1 MGVARRGSARPAWR
15 DQARVALVVAGSAV
29 CLLAGSGAAA
39 QSAAGAASDAEPRR
53 LLSVSADLRAAL
65 GYTISENRDGSDE
78 TDLFPLARLRGALAA
93 SPTPWLEAR
102 GRFAVFFN
110 EETEDLSFRVAHEND
125 LRPGD
130 VTIDELWVEL
140 RPDPRVTI
148 RGGRLQIEDP
158 PFELDSVVLDSLS
171 RHDSSGLDVTWTDGL
186 WAILGRTGGW
196 RLHLIGQANPEEGPT
211 NGVGGRGPVDFTDG
225 ASRVT
230 YYAALEAPRVAPL
243 TQLVGDVTVIPAAL
257 RPWGVGVGRR
267 EDIVAFTA
275 RAAADVPFP
284 SLAPVVIHPFL
295 EVGVM
300 ASTPRESVLE
310 VSPSRERADGWAV
323 VAGTDLKRLGPGDLG
338 LQAAWVEPGFLLSP
352 DYPNNAWSVETR
364 YKVPVVRNLVLEVR
378 YRHREEIHRLVG
390 ARERQAEDNV
400 LARVTFKF

>member
-1 MGVARRGSARPAWR
+1 VR
-15 DQARVALVVAGSAV
+15 
-29 CLLAGSGAAA
+29 
-39 QSAAGAASDAEPRR
+39 
-53 LLSVSADLRAAL
+53 ADLRAAL
-65 GYTISENRDGSDE
+65 GYTIIEHRDGSDE
-78 TDLFPLARLRGALAA
+78 TDLFPLARLRSALAT

-102 GRFAVFFN
+102 GRLAVFFN
-110 EETEDLSFRVAHEND
+110 EEMEDLSFRVAHEND

-130 VTIDELWVEL
+130 VTIDELWVQL
-140 RPDPRVTI
+140 RPDPRMTI

-158 PFELDSVVLDSLS
+158 PFELDSVILDSLS

-230 YYAALEAPRVAPL
+230 YYAALEAPRIAPL

-257 RPWGVGVGRR
+257 RPWGVGAGRR

-275 RAAADVPFP
+275 RAAADVLIPP
-284 SLAPVVIHPFL
+284 LAPVVVHPFL
-295 EVGVM
+295 EVGIMV
-300 ASTPRESVLE
+300 STPRESVLE

-323 VAGTDLKRLGPGDLG
+323 VAGTDVKRLGPGDLG

-352 DYPNNAWSVETR
+352 DYPNNAWSVEAR
-364 YKVPVVRNLVLEVR
+364 YRVPVRKNIVFEVR
-378 YRHREEIHRLVG
+378 YRYREEIDRLTDT
-390 ARERQAEDNV
+390 RQRQSDNNA
-400 LARVTFKF
+400 LARITAKF